1 MYHKLGGTKHQQ
13 FMIVWFWRLEVWNQ
27 VWAGNLRE
35 NLLSASHLASGSCP
49 QSLCSLTVVTS
60 LSPYLPQCLY
70 PNFSLVIR
78 TSLIGL
84 WPTTFRYDLI
94 LTWLCLQRCYFQI
107 RSHSQVLGVRIWT
120 YLFKGGGHSS
130 SHNKQSIVF
139 FSSYCVSQIQAMVLY
154 FSSFH
159 CQLLWKVPHSV
170 WLPAITGISAF
181 TFLLE
186 LLTTGFHS

>member
-1 MYHKLGGTKHQQ
+1 MGRESERDSDICLSPS
-13 FMIVWFWRLEVWNQ
+13 FWQLPTILV
-27 VWAGNLRE
+27 LF
-35 NLLSASHLASGSCP
+35 
-49 QSLCSLTVVTS
+49 VVTS

-84 WPTTFRYDLI
+84 WPTTFHYDVI

-120 YLFKGGGHSS
+120 YPFAGGGEGGGHSS

-154 FSSFH
+154 FCSFH
-159 CQLLWKVPHSV
+159 CQLLWKVPHSGLTTHCNWHICIYLFAGTV
-170 WLPAITGISAF
+170 NYWLSFLILPNLSGISH
-181 TFLLE
+181 L
-186 LLTTGFHS
+186 